1 MCLSF
6 HGQSFAHYAAA
17 WYVPARFDH
26 AMESPF
32 QFETIDDRDLM
43 MRARDGD
50 RDAFAELVRRHQ
62 RALLNFFRRCGVYSD
77 AEDLVQQTFVRLYR
91 YRQRYTPSA
100 KLTTFLYLLARQ
112 VWIDE
117 LRRRRRTDRLRQAL
131 ETEPDPPAAPALQP
145 ERSGGLDLDAALAA
159 LPEGLRLVV
168 VLGVYQ
174 ELPYAEIAR
183 VLRIPVG
190 TVKSRM
196 FNALRLLRRT
206 LEEP

>member
-1 MCLSF
+1 M
-6 HGQSFAHYAAA
+6 
-17 WYVPARFDH
+17 DKT
-26 AMESPF
+26 F
-32 QFETIDDRDLM
+32 QPDAIDDRALM
-43 MRARDGD
+43 LRARDGD
-50 RDAFAELVRRHQ
+50 REAFAELVRRHQ
-62 RALLNFFRRCGVYSD
+62 RSLLNFFRRCGVYTD

-91 YRQRYTPSA
+91 YRQRYAPSA

-117 LRRRRRTDRLRQAL
+117 LRRRQRKEHLRQAL
-131 ETEPDPPAAPALQP
+131 EAEPEPALQRAVQP
-145 ERSGGLDLDAALAA
+145 ERSNGLDLDAALAA

-174 ELPYAEIAR
+174 DLPYAEIAR

-206 LEEP
+206 LEET